1 MFALQR
7 PYNVHT
13 IGPRFGTPW
22 VAKPRSE
29 FACQNRGPYIHIAY
43 KIVNLHNI
51 VCTDRDFARTAVL
64 QPTHVLAYTALRAVS
79 EDGAEDGVRTH
90 PPAVSETVSCML
102 SAFTTGSGGL
112 KCRWPAVGAVSYR
125 VTS

>member
-64 QPTHVLAYTALRAVS
+64 QPTHVFIPREFSHLFRNGVEWRQEPRVLLCPFKQD
-79 EDGAEDGVRTH
+79 EAE
-90 PPAVSETVSCML
+90 
-102 SAFTTGSGGL
+102 
-112 KCRWPAVGAVSYR
+112 
-125 VTS
+125 